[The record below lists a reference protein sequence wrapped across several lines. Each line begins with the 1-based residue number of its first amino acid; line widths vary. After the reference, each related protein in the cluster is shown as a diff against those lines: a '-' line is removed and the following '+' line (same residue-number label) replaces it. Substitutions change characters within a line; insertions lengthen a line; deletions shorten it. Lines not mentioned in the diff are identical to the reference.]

1 MDLSNVFSA
10 ADHPPKLDKDEIG
23 RILQELLTGHS
34 AFKKVALIEGQ
45 LFEFRAYGESIN
57 ELNKRISKLSKEF
70 DIQPMIYGLRGL

>member
-34 AFKKVALIEGQ
+34 AFKKVAAI
-45 LFEFRAYGESIN
+45 
-57 ELNKRISKLSKEF
+57 
-70 DIQPMIYGLRGL
+70 